1 MAKTV
6 GIMHS
11 GSQIL
16 DGDNVTAFQQ
26 SLQAGYAAVNYAGPL
41 YAKDLNQSLKA
52 LANQLL
58 AANVDILVAAGGS
71 RSAEVASTARG
82 NGNTPSILFTSA
94 APHTCNNLPPN
105 MTGVCA
111 HTSDHDVA
119 RLNWLIQMPLN
130 GNRIGVLRNSDRSD
144 QQKQMKDLQ
153 DAAGANWVLRP
164 RDIKIDKTL
173 KESFTWLKGDIQTL
187 LVAADPFFNEN
198 RPEVVT
204 RANSENYPAIFQWK
218 EFVKIGG
225 LMSYGPNIIKLY
237 QQAGTMAAEILNTNV
252 IPGVWSPQDPGD
264 FELVVN
270 KATAQNLN
278 MWPLPQ
284 SVGNSATVI

>member
-1 MAKTV
+1 MATV

-11 GSQIL
+11 GSQNA
-16 DGDNVTAFQQ
+16 DGNNVTAFKD
-26 SLQAGYAAVNYAGPL
+26 SLQAGYAAVNYVGPL
-41 YAKDLNQSLKA
+41 YAKDLNQNLST

-71 RSAEVASTARG
+71 RSAEKASTARG
-82 NGNTPSILFTSA
+82 NRNTPIILFTSV
-94 APHTCNNLPPN
+94 APYIGNNPPQN

-119 RLNWLIQMPLN
+119 RLNWLIQMQLK
-130 GNRIGVLRNSDRSD
+130 GNRIGVLRNSDRGD
-144 QQKQMKDLQ
+144 QQKQIKDLQ
-153 DAAGANWVLRP
+153 DAAGAKWVLRP
-164 RDIKIDKTL
+164 RDINIDKTL
-173 KESFTWLKGDIQTL
+173 KESFAWLKEDIQTL

-198 RPEVVT
+198 RNEVVT
-204 RANSENYPAIFQWK
+204 RANSENYPAIFQWR
-218 EFVKIGG
+218 EFVTIGG
-225 LMSYGPNIIKLY
+225 LMSYGPKITNLY
-237 QQAGTMAAEILNTNV
+237 QQAGTMAASILNTNV

-270 KATAQNLN
+270 KATAQHLN

-284 SVGNSATVI
+284 SVGNNATVI